1 MRSNPISSACKTG
14 LRWRLGGKLRVLLCL
29 LSAVWL
35 TSCGGG
41 GTGGPPP
48 PPGITVSTS
57 PIRAAITVSQT
68 QQFAATVAGDAQN
81 LGVTWAVDG
90 NAGGNAATGTISAS
104 GLYAPGTQ
112 AGAHRVTATSKADAT
127 ATASSNVA
135 VTDLSGVLT
144 YHNDNTRQG
153 ANTKEYA
160 LTPASLSS
168 STFGM
173 LFSCPLDLP
182 GFVYAQPLYAA
193 NLTMGDGKKHN
204 VLFVATESDWV
215 YGFDADSGSCQLF
228 WKKRV
233 LQAGESTVPAADT
246 GELNDLVPEI
256 GVTST
261 PVIDLS
267 TGTIYVCAKAK
278 DAAAN
283 YHHRLYALSLTDGS
297 LKFGSPV
304 EITAPS
310 FVPLF
315 HLQRPALLLDS
326 GTLYIA
332 FGSHGDQNIYQGW
345 LFAYD
350 AGTLAQKF
358 ALAMTDPTAAGPG
371 GHGNQGSIWQ
381 SGHGPAVD
389 ARGNI
394 YVETANGVFNPVTG
408 NYSDSV
414 VKISPAGSVSDYFT
428 PSNQATL
435 NANDVDLGSSGVV
448 ILPDALGT
456 AAHPHLMIATGK
468 TGILYLLDQ
477 NSLGQFNIGANQD
490 VQEVPVQI
498 NSTQVIGGIFGQPA
512 FWNGNVYVAATGD
525 SLKQF
530 TVANGSLSQIPAHQ
544 SSNTF
549 DFRGTTP
556 VVS

>member
-1 MRSNPISSACKTG
+1 M
-14 LRWRLGGKLRVLLCL
+14 
-29 LSAVWL
+29 
-35 TSCGGG
+35 
-41 GTGGPPP
+41 
-48 PPGITVSTS
+48 
-57 PIRAAITVSQT
+57 
-68 QQFAATVAGDAQN
+68 
-81 LGVTWAVDG
+81 
-90 NAGGNAATGTISAS
+90 
-104 GLYAPGTQ
+104 
-112 AGAHRVTATSKADAT
+112 
-127 ATASSNVA
+127 
-135 VTDLSGVLT
+135 
-144 YHNDNTRQG
+144 
-153 ANTKEYA
+153 
-160 LTPASLSS
+160 
-168 STFGM
+168 
-173 LFSCPLDLP
+173 
-182 GFVYAQPLYAA
+182 
-193 NLTMGDGKKHN
+193 
-204 VLFVATESDWV
+204 
-215 YGFDADSGSCQLF
+215 
-228 WKKRV
+228 

-304 EITAPS
+304 EITAPN

-381 SGHGPAVD
+381 SGNGPAVD
-389 ARGNI
+389 ASGNI

-468 TGILYLLDQ
+468 TGILYRWIKTLSD
-477 NSLGQFNIGANQD
+477 NSIS
-490 VQEVPVQI
+490 EPI
-498 NSTQVIGGIFGQPA
+498 RTCRKSPSKSTQRKSLAVSLASLPFGMATCTLLRSVIP
-512 FWNGNVYVAATGD
+512 
-525 SLKQF
+525 
-530 TVANGSLSQIPAHQ
+530 
-544 SSNTF
+544 
-549 DFRGTTP
+549 
-556 VVS
+556 